1 MVYHLRNSDRA
12 KLTAI
17 EPILFL
23 SKCLSPAESGYWP
36 TELEMAG
43 IVWTIR
49 KVHHMV
55 RASFTTTVIWTDY
68 SAIASIVKQTKLSS
82 SSVDKLNLRLI
93 CASTYLSQFN
103 IAVKHK
109 AGRDHIIPD
118 ALSSIPAAQ
127 DQPRKIETAGETH
140 AYSGT
145 IVELSELF
153 RSRLLDA
160 YKEREWATI

>member
-1 MVYHLRNSDRA
+1 MVYHLRNGDRA
-12 KLTAI
+12 RPTAI

-23 SKCLSPAESGYWP
+23 SKCLSQAESRYWP
-36 TELEMAG
+36 TELEIAG

-55 RASFTTTVIWTDY
+55 RASFTTTVIWTDH

-93 CASTYLSQFN
+93 RASTYLSQFN
-103 IAVKHK
+103 IVVKHK

-118 ALSSIPAAQ
+118 ALSRIPAAQ
-127 DQPRKIETAGETH
+127 DQPRKMEAAGETH

-145 IVELSELF
+145 IVELPESF
-153 RSRLLDA
+153 RS
-160 YKEREWATI
+160 